1 MELTEIPRSF
11 ERDIDRHEQIANSAY
26 EMLDRLGL
34 TLNESKVYIY
44 LNKNGSKKAN
54 DISQNQKIPRTQTY
68 HLLNELQKKGMVT
81 VISGTPAKF
90 KGIEFEK
97 VLNIFIKNELNIFIK
112 NELKKIEELQLMKDE
127 LSESWKENFY
137 KQI

>member
-1 MELTEIPRSF
+1 MALTEIPKLF

-44 LNKNGSKKAN
+44 LNKNGSKKAKE
-54 DISQNQKIPRTQTY
+54 IAQNQKIRRTQTY
-68 HLLNELQKKGMVT
+68 HLLTALQNKGIVT

-97 VLNIFIKNELNIFIK
+97 VLNIFIKNEL
-112 NELKKIEELQLMKDE
+112 KKIEELQLMRDE

-137 KQI
+137 

>member
-1 MELTEIPRSF
+1 MELTEIPKSF
-11 ERDIDRHEQIANSAY
+11 ERDIDKHEQIANYAY
-26 EMLDRLGL
+26 EMLQRLGL

-54 DISQNQKIPRTQTY
+54 DISQNQKISRTQTY

-81 VISGTPAKF
+81 VISSIPAKF

-97 VLNIFIKNELNIFIK
+97 VLNIFINK
-112 NELKKIEELQLMKDE
+112 ELKKIEELQLMRDE
-127 LSESWKENFY
+127 LSELWKENFY

>member
-1 MELTEIPRSF
+1 MALVEIPKSF
-11 ERDIDRHEQIANSAY
+11 ECDIDRDEQIANSAY
-26 EMLDRLGL
+26 EMMYRLGL

-54 DISQNQKIPRTQTY
+54 DISQNQKIPRTQIY

-81 VISGTPAKF
+81 VISGIPAKF

-97 VLNIFIKNELNIFIK
+97 VLDIFIN
-112 NELKKIEELQLMKDE
+112 NELKKIEELQLMRDE
-127 LSESWKENFY
+127 LSELWKENFY

>member
-1 MELTEIPRSF
+1 MELTEIPKSF
-11 ERDIDRHEQIANSAY
+11 ECDIDRHEQIANSAY
-26 EMLDRLGL
+26 EMMYRLGL

-54 DISQNQKIPRTQTY
+54 DISQNQKIPRTQIY

-81 VISGTPAKF
+81 VISGIPAKF

-97 VLNIFIKNELNIFIK
+97 VLDIFIK
-112 NELKKIEELQLMKDE
+112 NELKKIEEVQLMRDE

-137 KQI
+137 KQTSHYNVD